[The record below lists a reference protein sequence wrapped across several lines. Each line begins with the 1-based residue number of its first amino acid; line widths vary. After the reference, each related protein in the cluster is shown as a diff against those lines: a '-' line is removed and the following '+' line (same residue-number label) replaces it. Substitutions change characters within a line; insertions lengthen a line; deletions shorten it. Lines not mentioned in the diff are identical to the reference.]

1 MPSTPYPI
9 SPAQIEQ
16 ELKRIWESLETK
28 NIIRACLFNLIFF
41 TYNNPRKA
49 YFQKVVHSVVE
60 KFPSRVLFI
69 TIDQTSQKEELLT
82 QVSMLFSGKAEY
94 DVACDYIE
102 VQASS
107 SSQARIPFLILPH
120 ILPDLPVYL
129 VWGEDLGQNELLL
142 QSLEPLASRI
152 IFDSEATCNLSL
164 FAKYCLKQQ
173 SVYADIADLNWA
185 RIESWRDILSTVFSS
200 EEKLEK
206 IQQTQTLHISYNA
219 QQSTFFYHAKIQSLY
234 LQAWLACQLKW
245 EFKSL
250 EEQKEQIICTYQGK
264 TGLIQIF
271 ITPVVHMHLPT
282 GLIVSIDI
290 LLKDTSSFLFSR
302 DPEQQN
308 HITVQETTLKQCA
321 LPARYIFPKGGAGCS
336 LVQEICR
343 RGNSAHYLQVLNL
356 LQNIHLKN
364 PC

>member
-1 MPSTPYPI
+1 MTSTPYPV
-9 SPAQIEQ
+9 SPAHIER

-28 NIIRACLFNLIFF
+28 NITRACLFNLLFF
-41 TYNNPRKA
+41 TYDNPRKA

-69 TIDQTSQKEELLT
+69 TIDQTSQKEELVT

-102 VQASS
+102 VQASHA
-107 SSQARIPFLILPH
+107 SQMRIPFLVLPH

-129 VWGEDLGQNELLL
+129 VWGEDLGQNEPLL
-142 QSLEPLASRI
+142 QSLEPLANRI

-173 SVYADIADLNWA
+173 SIHYDIADLNWA
-185 RIESWRDILSTVFSS
+185 RIENWRDILSAVFSS
-200 EEKLEK
+200 EEKLER
-206 IQQTQTLHISYNA
+206 IQQAQTLHIFYNA
-219 QQSTFFYHAKIQSLY
+219 QQSTFFCHAKIQSLY

-245 EFKSL
+245 EFRSL
-250 EEQKEQIICTYQGK
+250 EEQQEKMICTYQGK
-264 TGLIQIF
+264 SGPIQVF
-271 ITPVVHMHLPT
+271 ITPVIHTHLPT
-282 GLIVSIDI
+282 GLIVSIEI
-290 LLKDTSSFLFSR
+290 LLKDGSSFVFSR
-302 DPEQQN
+302 DTEQQN

-321 LPARYIFPKGGAGCS
+321 LPARYISPKGGAGHS

>member
-1 MPSTPYPI
+1 MSTTSYPV

-16 ELKRIWESLETK
+16 ELKRIWGALETK
-28 NIIRACLFNLIFF
+28 NITRACLFNLIFF
-41 TYNNPRKA
+41 TYENPRKA
-49 YFQKVVHSVVE
+49 YFQKVAHSVVE
-60 KFPSRVLFI
+60 KFPSRILFI
-69 TIDQTSQKEELLT
+69 TIDQTSQKEELIT
-82 QVSMLFSGKAEY
+82 RVSMLFSGKTEY

-102 VQASS
+102 VQASH
-107 SSQARIPFLILPH
+107 SSQTRIPSLILTY

-129 VWGEDLGQNELLL
+129 IWGEDLGQKELLL
-142 QSLEPLASRI
+142 QSLEPLANRI

-173 SVYADIADLNWA
+173 SVHYDIADLNWA
-185 RIESWRDILSTVFSS
+185 RIESWRDILASVFSS
-200 EEKLEK
+200 EEKLER

-219 QQSTFFYHAKIQSLY
+219 QQSTFFCHAKIQSLY

-250 EEQKEQIICTYQGK
+250 KEEKGQIICSYQTK
-264 TGLIQIF
+264 TGAIQIF
-271 ITPVVHMHLPT
+271 IAPVSHMHLPT
-282 GLIVSIDI
+282 GLIVSIEI
-290 LLKDTSSFLFSR
+290 LLKDASSFLFYR
-302 DPEQQN
+302 DTEQQN
-308 HITVQETTLKQCA
+308 HIIGQETTLKQCA
-321 LPARYIFPKGGAGCS
+321 LPARYIFPKGGSGHS

-343 RGNSAHYLQVLNL
+343 RGNSTHYLQVLNL

>member
-1 MPSTPYPI
+1 MSSAPYPV

-28 NIIRACLFNLIFF
+28 NITRACLFNLIFF
-41 TYNNPRKA
+41 TYDNPRKA
-49 YFQKVVHSVVE
+49 YFQKVAHLVVE

-69 TIDQTSQKEELLT
+69 TIDQTSQKEELMT

-102 VQASS
+102 VQSS
-107 SSQARIPFLILPH
+107 HSSQERIPFLILPH

-129 VWGEDLGQNELLL
+129 VWAEDLGQNELLL
-142 QSLEPLASRI
+142 QSLEPLANRI

-164 FAKYCLKQQ
+164 FARYCLQHQ
-173 SVYADIADLNWA
+173 SIHYDIADLNWA
-185 RIESWRDILSTVFSS
+185 RIESWRDILSAVFSS
-200 EEKLEK
+200 EEKLERV
-206 IQQTQTLHISYNA
+206 QQTQNLHIFYNA
-219 QQSTFFYHAKIQSLY
+219 QQSTFFCHAKIQSLY

-250 EEQKEQIICTYQGK
+250 EEQKERIICTYQGK
-264 TGLIQIF
+264 AGPIQIF
-271 ITPVVHMHLPT
+271 IAPVVHTHLPT
-282 GLIVSIDI
+282 GLIVSIEI
-290 LLKDTSSFLFSR
+290 LLKDTSSFIFSR
-302 DPEQQN
+302 DIEQQN

-321 LPARYIFPKGGAGCS
+321 LPARYIFPKGGAGHS

-343 RGNSAHYLQVLNL
+343 RGNSSHYLQVLNL